1 MSSIK
6 FVYFDIRGRG
16 ETIRMTLEAAG
27 QKYEDVRIQMSDWSK
42 EKPSE

>member
-6 FVYFDIRGRG
+6 LVYFDIRGRG
-16 ETIRMTLEAAG
+16 EAIRMTLEAAG
-27 QKYEDVRIQMSDWSK
+27 QKYEDVRIQLSDWPK